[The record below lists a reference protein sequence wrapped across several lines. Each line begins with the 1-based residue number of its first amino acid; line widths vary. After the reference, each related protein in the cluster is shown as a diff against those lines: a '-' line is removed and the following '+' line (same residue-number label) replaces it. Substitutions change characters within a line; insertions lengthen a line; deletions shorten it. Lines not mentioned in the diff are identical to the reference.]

1 MSMSVVSVSIG
12 VQAQDDGDRPRGLN
26 HVKETLVN
34 PVRWGCKKVLLLR
47 PDRPAS
53 LASSIDHS
61 PLGPGCIFTCTAPST
76 PPLHLRS
83 GVLTLSSSPVVDR
96 GAPAPL
102 LDWKADLVLG
112 PHDCSPPSS
121 SGIALGANE
130 NNDVT
135 RSRTA
140 LQTMESQNAPAL
152 AMPYND
158 NNQAYSFEQE
168 LGGLTAMPAM
178 PEEEEDNSMP
188 TQTPRRPSPDNTMME
203 AASWFDTPL
212 HVTDHGVPSNLRDN
226 HEQLEPEIP
235 LLPAQSNPV
244 VNDPSASAMVEST
257 PGDAMII
264 GDEQIGLDNETMSA
278 ILQDSQTQL
287 SLDPE
292 VPSTPSHMEPTT
304 AAASPE
310 HITEEAF
317 AMLKFNDSHC
327 YVRSTN
333 LVIGRD
339 MNFLAKYQQ
348 QKKEDKKKRVRAM
361 QARRALDIYAREPSQ
376 PSLMGDDDPSG
387 ESLEGRP
394 EPTGP
399 LSVFSVFSEQGGPVA
414 YNNPYSDDENED
426 HSKMR
431 RRDRKN
437 KSSSNTSVA
446 PKSLMAFAEG
456 ENLQAEN
463 RYEADGTL
471 TDPRQW
477 AQLPVHPPIPADI
490 KKISREHLLFHYDS
504 NRGRWLLD
512 VIGNGAIFNGVSYVK
527 DTTDLELNHNDE
539 IFIATLGMRF
549 MLPESVVNESEPES
563 EGEDEEAL
571 AAEASSISPAR
582 RLSNLFSE
590 DDSSDDD
597 DEPLAQVRA
606 MAKPPVPKI
615 KLKFKKKTLPT
626 EEPASE
632 SEGVGGKGK
641 GKGKGGKGKAAKSKD
656 KSEKTEKVDKAEKAE
671 KKSEKKA
678 EKKPAKP
685 EPKATPKEE
694 PVTQPAEVAKPGE
707 TVRKPSDAARESAP
721 VTAGPSTEQSPPVVP
736 HVIDPTSVLANLAPD
751 QLPEKRKGPG
761 RPPKNGL
768 LSKRDESGVKRKTKE
783 FERRGVPVP
792 ALEALIAMVRQ
803 EQKAKDAANKAQAR
817 GEPIPD
823 MPMPSIES
831 SELMQDGERG
841 RQQTPRES
849 HNMESGSPGADR
861 KLSPR
866 LPRPIPREAS
876 PIKPMSEFTEEEL
889 KKPNMTYIYI
899 IDEVLQ
905 NVEGGKADLQAIYDK
920 IMKRWPFYK
929 YKVGSLG
936 WQSSVRHNL
945 LSCDRFRDAGKSGK
959 GKLWAINHDHPLD
972 NKKRKPS
979 PPPRPMQMPM
989 QNGQMPMQG
998 MSQNQFGQPHYNG
1011 QYQQPVNGQQGYKPG
1026 SGPYYSP
1033 YAAGGYPPP
1042 RQGSNGS
1049 FPPNAQPPH
1058 PLPPAPVNPFQ
1069 PVVDAIIKYRIEY
1082 LGPASEDPDYKAREQ
1097 AMNRGTEHFS
1107 SIYHGS
1113 GDATMTDA
1121 ELDGVEP
1128 HMTLKS
1134 IFERHKYL
1142 FEKKPPAPA
1151 PAPATTQVP
1160 GGSSVQPAPQDP
1172 SAAGNASGSGAPPPT
1187 GLAPNQP
1194 GGLTAAPAQPAQPAP
1209 MALQNPVPTN
1219 GNSAPNTDIKMVD
1232 VGDSTTPTAG
1242 SVPGTQGQA
1251 PSNGTTAS
1259 LPMPS
1264 AATSNPVPVDAPSAP
1279 PMSTVQP
1286 LGGSASVGDAS
1297 VAAPDVKTQPGP
1309 SLPAAQLPAAPNA
1322 PQQLGTEVPVM
1333 APAVAPAIPP
1343 AQQST
1348 MAAADNTA
1356 TAAPIVDSVPST
1368 ATMPTATPAT
1378 PAPAT
1383 VSSIAPTPT
1392 PAAVSTPPVVAA
1404 APTATPAATTESQVP
1419 TAGAKRSADDAGN
1432 VSDEGDSKRAKLS

>member
-1 MSMSVVSVSIG
+1 MESEN
-12 VQAQDDGDRPRGLN
+12 A
-26 HVKETLVN
+26 
-34 PVRWGCKKVLLLR
+34 
-47 PDRPAS
+47 RPAFAMP
-53 LASSIDHS
+53 LHEDHS
-61 PLGPGCIFTCTAPST
+61 AF
-76 PPLHLRS
+76 
-83 GVLTLSSSPVVDR
+83 
-96 GAPAPL
+96 
-102 LDWKADLVLG
+102 
-112 PHDCSPPSS
+112 
-121 SGIALGANE
+121 
-130 NNDVT
+130 
-135 RSRTA
+135 
-140 LQTMESQNAPAL
+140 
-152 AMPYND
+152 
-158 NNQAYSFEQE
+158 SFDHE

-178 PEEEEDNSMP
+178 DEEEDHLPP
-188 TQTPRRPSPDNTMME
+188 TQTPRRPAQPDNMHATP
-203 AASWFDTPL
+203 WLDTPL
-212 HVTDHGVPSNLRDN
+212 HVTDHGVPSNVRDS
-226 HEQLEPEIP
+226 HGQQEQELPQ
-235 LLPAQSNPV
+235 LPAQPIPA
-244 VNDPSASAMVEST
+244 VNDFPPVNESTTLLERKPSDAMVLSDD
-257 PGDAMII
+257 GNDRDNDA
-264 GDEQIGLDNETMSA
+264 MSA
-278 ILQDSQTQL
+278 ILQDSQMQL
-287 SLDPE
+287 SLGPE
-292 VPSTPSHMEPTT
+292 APSTPSHMEATT
-304 AAASPE
+304 AAPSPE

-348 QKKEDKKKRVRAM
+348 QKKDEKKKRARAF

-426 HSKMR
+426 HSRTR

-463 RYEADGTL
+463 RYAADGTL
-471 TDPRQW
+471 TDPREW

-549 MLPESVVNESEPES
+549 MLPESVVNEPEPES
-563 EGEDEEAL
+563 DDEEDEEAL
-571 AAEASSISPAR
+571 ATSMSPAR
-582 RLSNLFSE
+582 RLSNLFSADE
-590 DDSSDDD
+590 SSDDD
-597 DEPLAQVRA
+597 DEPLAQIRA
-606 MAKPPVPKI
+606 AAKPPVPKL
-615 KLKFKKKTLPT
+615 KLKFKKSAPK
-626 EEPASE
+626 EEPGSDPE
-632 SEGVGGKGK
+632 VVG
-641 GKGKGGKGKAAKSKD
+641 GKGKGGKGKGKASKSKD
-656 KSEKTEKVDKAEKAE
+656 KSEKTDKPDKA
-671 KKSEKKA
+671 EKKA
-678 EKKPAKP
+678 EKKPEKKPAKP
-685 EPKATPKEE
+685 DPKPTPTEE
-694 PVTQPAEVAKPGE
+694 TAPPPLPEVAKTTD
-707 TVRKPSDAARESAP
+707 TVRKPSDAAAGESAP
-721 VTAGPSTEQSPPVVP
+721 AVPAGTTTEQSPPAVP

-792 ALEALIAMVRQ
+792 ALETLIAMVRQ

-831 SELMQDGERG
+831 SDMMQDGERG

-849 HNMESGSPGADR
+849 HTMESGSPGGDR

-972 NKKRKPS
+972 NKKRKPT

-989 QNGQMPMQG
+989 ANGQMPLQNMG
-998 MSQNQFGQPHYNG
+998 PNQFGQPHYNG
-1011 QYQQPVNGQQGYKPG
+1011 QYQPANGQQPYPGKPG

-1033 YAAGGYPPP
+1033 YGQGGNYPPNGP
-1042 RQGSNGS
+1042 PGMRQGSNGAY
-1049 FPPNAQPPH
+1049 PANASQTPQPQSQPP
-1058 PLPPAPVNPFQ
+1058 PPPNPFQ
-1069 PVVDAIIKYRIEY
+1069 PVVDAIIKYRAEWLGSVPPSDPEY
-1082 LGPASEDPDYKAREQ
+1082 KNYEDTFA
-1097 AMNRGTEHFS
+1097 RGTNYFS
-1107 SIYHGS
+1107 SLYHGS
-1113 GDATMTDA
+1113 GDATVSDA
-1121 ELDGVEP
+1121 EISSVEP
-1128 HMTLKS
+1128 FMTLKG
-1134 IFERHKYL
+1134 IFERHKHL
-1142 FEKKPPAPA
+1142 FETKPAE
-1151 PAPATTQVP
+1151 AT
-1160 GGSSVQPAPQDP
+1160 
-1172 SAAGNASGSGAPPPT
+1172 SAAGQGSGANANGQSAGHGQPAAGTSSGGGPSSAATGPSGGPPTDVTASGSGGPPMTGTTPASGVPPSAEMAPAPYAATAAAPSQPAPMAPPIPAGRDQDTNMPDAHISAAASTGFTSGNLQAAPATSASAPSNGIPAGVPMPPASAANMAPVDASAAIPT
-1187 GLAPNQP
+1187 TAAASVAPVETTAANVAPVETSVAAPASIQQHAGDTEKLQTASVGSTQASAQSQPLQPVAQRAAVMTAPNQP
-1194 GGLTAAPAQPAQPAP
+1194 GTDV
-1209 MALQNPVPTN
+1209 PVP
-1219 GNSAPNTDIKMVD
+1219 S
-1232 VGDSTTPTAG
+1232 PTAG
-1242 SVPGTQGQA
+1242 SMTPAAQQPAVPQVEAG
-1251 PSNGTTAS
+1251 AS
-1259 LPMPS
+1259 LPAPPPTIS
-1264 AATSNPVPVDAPSAP
+1264 PSAP
-1279 PMSTVQP
+1279 TP
-1286 LGGSASVGDAS
+1286 
-1297 VAAPDVKTQPGP
+1297 
-1309 SLPAAQLPAAPNA
+1309 PAAEEA
-1322 PQQLGTEVPVM
+1322 
-1333 APAVAPAIPP
+1333 
-1343 AQQST
+1343 
-1348 MAAADNTA
+1348 
-1356 TAAPIVDSVPST
+1356 SVPS
-1368 ATMPTATPAT
+1368 
-1378 PAPAT
+1378 
-1383 VSSIAPTPT
+1383 
-1392 PAAVSTPPVVAA
+1392 
-1404 APTATPAATTESQVP
+1404 
-1419 TAGAKRSADDAGN
+1419 AGTKRSADDN
-1432 VSDEGDSKRAKLS
+1432 DHDEENGDAKRAKLS